1 MKVDEQKCIA
11 RGLSKRQRTGEES
24 APASDATGKVEL
36 LHCDFFF
43 LFYCF
48 LLLFTAQKNVNVQ
61 ISLGVAGETASK
73 FGAIRGICTLT
84 RKQVNAIQNKKL

>member
-1 MKVDEQKCIA
+1 MTFSFCFTV
-11 RGLSKRQRTGEES
+11 
-24 APASDATGKVEL
+24 VV
-36 LHCDFFF
+36 
-43 LFYCF
+43 F
-48 LLLFTAQKNVNVQ
+48 LLPFTAKKNVNVQ